1 MTTGNPYG
9 AEQSLKTESGEYRF
23 FNLNALADHGFD
35 RVDRLPYSI
44 RVLLESC
51 LRNLDGFVV
60 SVLGEQGIDM
70 HRHQSRPFD
79 VHSDGGYD
87 LIIALSKQAEGE
99 ALNAMRAQAT
109 EVEGWDVLDPSL
121 VDGTRDMKLDAYRET
136 RDQIRAKIKGRFD
149 FS

>member
-1 MTTGNPYG
+1 MSTLPGSVLFLCTRNAIRSPLAEGLMKDELLRAGRTGVFAASAGLYP
-9 AEQSLKTESGEYRF
+9 T
-23 FNLNALADHGFD
+23 D
-35 RVDRLPYSI
+35 I
-44 RVLLESC
+44 
-51 LRNLDGFVV
+51 DGFVV

-136 RDQIRAKIKGRFD
+136 RDQIRAKIKERFD

>member
-1 MTTGNPYG
+1 MSNRPGSVLFLCTRNAIRSPL
-9 AEQSLKTESGEYRF
+9 AEGLMKDELSRAGRRGIFVASAGLYPT
-23 FNLNALADHGFD
+23 D
-35 RVDRLPYSI
+35 I
-44 RVLLESC
+44 
-51 LRNLDGFVV
+51 DGFVI
-60 SVLGEQGIDM
+60 SVLAEQGVDM

-99 ALNAMRAQAT
+99 ALDAMRAQAT
-109 EVEGWDVLDPSL
+109 EVESWDVLDPSL

-136 RDQIRAKIKGRFD
+136 RDQIRARIIERFD